1 MLIAY
6 MLQGRILLVV
16 HDQNLDCGDRFFV
29 LINLKKKKFTPLAS
43 RIGGGAEHRRAVERA
58 GDDDGGSGSMWQ
70 PLVTGHRR

>member
-29 LINLKKKKFTPLAS
+29 LINLKKRSSHRWLVVS
-43 RIGGGAEHRRAVERA
+43 GGGAEHRRAVERA
-58 GDDDGGSGSMWQ
+58 GDDEGGSGSMWQ
-70 PLVTGHRR
+70 PLVTGHGR